1 LRVRFVWFCKLAA
14 RATTGPSRWLRAW
27 ISFLLGKGTRG
38 GGMCV
43 NLDGIAAAGGHGRGE
58 RSSLLSVGQGYG
70 LMGVEE
76 DGSRLLGFWC
86 FV

>member
-1 LRVRFVWFCKLAA
+1 
-14 RATTGPSRWLRAW
+14 
-27 ISFLLGKGTRG
+27 
-38 GGMCV
+38 MCV